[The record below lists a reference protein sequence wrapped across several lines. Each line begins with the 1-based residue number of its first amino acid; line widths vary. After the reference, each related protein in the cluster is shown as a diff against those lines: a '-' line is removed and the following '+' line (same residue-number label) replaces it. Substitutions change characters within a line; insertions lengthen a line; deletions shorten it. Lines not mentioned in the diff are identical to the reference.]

1 MFSIK
6 FPGPATFFPKVSC
19 LKNYRKKHGKFPRIP
34 NIYDVKHWA
43 VVSWAFFMNLVPLM
57 LIPVVGSNIHI
68 WSKRVKLTVGSRDL
82 SQVEKKKIL
91 FSSFC
96 QKKMFSFRMKIVVI
110 LWICS
115 ALQSHNSHCISSWD
129 KSCSPTV
136 NWSLLKQI

>member
-1 MFSIK
+1 MLGCSGQRILTKTLLYLHRSKQVVSLTISQGKGYSYMLSIK
-6 FPGPATFFPKVSC
+6 FPGPAIFFPKVSC

-82 SQVEKKKIL
+82 SQVEKKKYC
-91 FSSFC
+91 FQAFV
-96 QKKMFSFRMKIVVI
+96 KKKCFHSE
-110 LWICS
+110 
-115 ALQSHNSHCISSWD
+115 
-129 KSCSPTV
+129 
-136 NWSLLKQI
+136 